1 MNANENNNTVNQEVY
16 DGVKEVMLQE
26 GVIPKEIIKRNE
38 VIREKKEMQEK
49 FQFFKDGLSMGT
61 NAIESIGKQYPIL
74 QPIITPIKIIVK
86 KAGLPFE
93 IIDLILEYQINGEE
107 GVIIKIG
114 GKIIETI
121 IFGAGTSIALAI
133 AATVAGYFASMSI
146 VATIVGFVVFAG
158 IAGLTIWISNQSEI
172 LLRFIY
178 ENVYVRLKKEKE
190 RFLNFTDY
198 IFSGQWYEDLKD
210 EIAKELKNKIKKEM
224 YKIIENPIGRFI
236 FK

>member
-1 MNANENNNTVNQEVY
+1 
-16 DGVKEVMLQE
+16 MLQE
-26 GVIPKEIIKRNE
+26 EVIPKEVIKRDGA
-38 VIREKKEMQEK
+38 VREKKEMQEK
-49 FQFFKDGLSMGT
+49 FKDILNPLSTTFKSL
-61 NAIESIGKQYPIL
+61 ESTIKQYPIL
-74 QPIITPIKIIVK
+74 SPILSPIKIIVK

-93 IIDLILEYQINGEE
+93 IIDLMLEYQINGEE

-121 IFGAGTSIALAI
+121 IFGAGTSIAIAI
-133 AATVAGYFASMSI
+133 AAAVAGYFASMTI
-146 VATIVGFVVFAG
+146 AGAIVGFIVFVSIIG
-158 IAGLTIWISNQSEI
+158 FVIWLSNQSEI
-172 LLRFIY
+172 LFRFIY

-210 EIAKELKNKIKKEM
+210 EIARQVENKIRKEI
-224 YKIIENPIGRFI
+224 YNIIENPIGRFI

>member
-1 MNANENNNTVNQEVY
+1 MT
-16 DGVKEVMLQE
+16 
-26 GVIPKEIIKRNE
+26 
-38 VIREKKEMQEK
+38 
-49 FQFFKDGLSMGT
+49 
-61 NAIESIGKQYPIL
+61 
-74 QPIITPIKIIVK
+74 IV
-86 KAGLPFE
+86 
-93 IIDLILEYQINGEE
+93 
-107 GVIIKIG
+107 
-114 GKIIETI
+114 
-121 IFGAGTSIALAI
+121 GA
-133 AATVAGYFASMSI
+133 
-146 VATIVGFVVFAG
+146 IVGFVVFAVA
-158 IAGLTIWISNQSEI
+158 IGLVIWISNQSEI